1 MNSARLRGLAASTPV
16 FVLGPPSAG
25 KTTICRSIGLP
36 FRTIDEWV
44 PSVYSSAAQVGP
56 MRNDQ
61 VDAALH
67 LLMTSISTTDRMI
80 EFAHHDYVSL
90 IDSNLYPEL
99 KSCYIILM
107 LAPLETCLERN
118 ALRRSPVRVGYVEA
132 SWASAH
138 QLRERLSSEN
148 RSLEIDSSTHDL
160 TTSTQMAISFMNRIL
175 GGR

>member
-1 MNSARLRGLAASTPV
+1 MKEDRLCVDVSLFLA
-16 FVLGPPSAG
+16 PPSAG

-44 PSVYSSAAQVGP
+44 PSVYSSSTQVGP

-67 LLMTSISTTDRMI
+67 LLMRKVGTMDRLI

-99 KSCYIILM
+99 RSCHIILM
-107 LAPLETCLERN
+107 LASLATCLERN
-118 ALRRSPVRVGYVEA
+118 ALRTSPVRVGYVEA
-132 SWASAH
+132 SWVSAY
-138 QLRERLSSEN
+138 QLRDRLTSEG
-148 RSLEIDSSTHDL
+148 RSVEIDTSTHDL
-160 TTSTQMAISFMNRIL
+160 TTSVQMAISFMNRL
-175 GGR
+175 SGGS